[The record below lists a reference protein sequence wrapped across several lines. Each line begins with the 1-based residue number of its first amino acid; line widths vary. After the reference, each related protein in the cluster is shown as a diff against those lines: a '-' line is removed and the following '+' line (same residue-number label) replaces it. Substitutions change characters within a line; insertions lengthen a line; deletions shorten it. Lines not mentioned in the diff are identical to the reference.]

1 MTFSA
6 PNLASRMTAEDAS
19 DLCRCIQVAFQAD
32 SVRHACA
39 KPARVL
45 NICGRGALSVFAA
58 RTMTGLARFFIPPT
72 FLVCLEQAVRI
83 AFDEIAVD
91 FFMEPMQTAVPMYSA
106 GLLGSLAGG
115 AAAVVS
121 AAGLAGAGCWPPAL
135 ACEVISNVSQRAA
148 IARLHP
154 ERPNSAMIL
163 DINVNGDKSSAG
175 CKGFSINLSGVYS
188 VYREFRVRPMTGLA
202 AFAEA
207 CCICQRV

>member
-91 FFMEPMQTAVPMYSA
+91 FFMAAHANGRTHVLGWFVGFTGRGS
-106 GLLGSLAGG
+106 GRSCLCCWLGRSWLLAS
-115 AAAVVS
+115 
-121 AAGLAGAGCWPPAL
+121 
-135 ACEVISNVSQRAA
+135 RA
-148 IARLHP
+148 R
-154 ERPNSAMIL
+154 M
-163 DINVNGDKSSAG
+163 
-175 CKGFSINLSGVYS
+175 
-188 VYREFRVRPMTGLA
+188 
-202 AFAEA
+202 
-207 CCICQRV
+207 